1 MDIIFKNKKI
11 DKLSVPKTFSQRI
24 WCRKRFLDE
33 NMLDDQAIVKFASEI
48 GIAAG
53 IVVGRLHH
61 EGCLSNKLG
70 NNLRQKIDWDDFSV
84 KEG

>member
-1 MDIIFKNKKI
+1 MDIVFKNKKI

-33 NMLDDQAIVKFASEI
+33 NMLDDQAIAKFASEI

-53 IVVGRLHH
+53 IIVDRLHH
-61 EGCLSNKLG
+61 EGCLSYKLG
-70 NNLRQKIDWDDFSV
+70 NNLRRKIDLDDCSM
-84 KEG
+84 